1 MSLFEMKEK
10 ESDRRVSPAPSVRS
24 SGSEEKTSSQIAP
37 IAVASWEGIEEGRGG
52 VGWGES

>member
-1 MSLFEMKEK
+1 MKEK